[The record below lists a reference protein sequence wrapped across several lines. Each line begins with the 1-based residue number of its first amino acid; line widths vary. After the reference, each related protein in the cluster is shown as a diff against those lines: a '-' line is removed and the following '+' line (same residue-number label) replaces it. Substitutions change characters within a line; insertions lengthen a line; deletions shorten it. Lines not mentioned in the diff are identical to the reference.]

1 MKKVCNTCNI
11 NKPLSEFYKYKAAKD
26 GLQSKCKDCVEK
38 YNRNYNKI
46 NKDSISIS
54 QKKYKEKNK
63 KTIDEYMVTYKKQ
76 YNQDNKESINE
87 NQLKLNMSEG
97 YGVYK
102 LTHLPTQ
109 YFYIGEGKIYS
120 RRHKHFSLL
129 KKGDNPYGLLQ
140 EHYNKHPNID
150 EWQFEVI
157 YKFDDYDKETGK
169 ELEAFIIEESREKY
183 PTQILNK
190 KS

>member
-1 MKKVCNTCNI
+1 MEKVCNVCKI
-11 NKPLSEFYKYKAAKD
+11 SKPLSEFTKNKHYKD
-26 GLQSKCKDCVEK
+26 GLQYTCKECNSK
-38 YNRNYNKI
+38 YYNKRKSKI
-46 NKDSISIS
+46 GF
-54 QKKYKEKNK
+54 KEDKAEYNK
-63 KTIDEYMVTYKKQ
+63 KWRENNRTYGEE
-76 YNQDNKESINE
+76 YNQ
-87 NQLKLNMSEG
+87 QVNMSEG

-150 EWQFEVI
+150 EWQFKVI